1 MTIQEAIRTYDNETT
16 EHGRYRSWEH
26 CYAYFRAA
34 RAAGTVNRD
43 HAALHLGFFLA
54 SWGMYRGSSFLPDYT
69 YTVHLGVIDTL
80 FLTRFSTLWELD
92 FGNGPT
98 NNTVVPIIL
107 DAASAIRD
115 SYQSFADVSNSAA
128 SDTLVTKIMLAT
140 FGCLPA
146 CDRYFIDGFTGSG
159 FKYSYVNGNFVRRIL
174 GFCREN
180 LAILQAEQI
189 RIEDA
194 RQIRYPLMKLVDMC
208 FWQLGFE
215 ADSSTSMSKAAGI

>member
-1 MTIQEAIRTYDNETT
+1 MTIQEVIRIYDNETT

-34 RAAGTVNRD
+34 RTAGTLDRE

-80 FLTRFSTLWELD
+80 FLPRFSILWSID
-92 FGNGPT
+92 FGSGPT
-98 NNTVVPIIL
+98 DNTVVPLIL
-107 DAASAIRD
+107 DAANAIRE
-115 SYQSFADVSNSAA
+115 SYKPFADVSNSEA
-128 SDTLVTKIMLAT
+128 SDTLVTKIMLTT

-146 CDRYFIDGFTGSG
+146 CDRYFIEGFTRCG
-159 FKYSYVNGNFVRRIL
+159 FKYSYVNGNFVRRVL
-174 GFCREN
+174 GFCRQN
-180 LAILQAEQI
+180 LGILQAEQT
-189 RIEDA
+189 RIENA
-194 RQIRYPLMKLVDMC
+194 GRIRYPLMKLVDMY

-215 ADSSTSMSKAAGI
+215 ADSSTSMSKAAEV